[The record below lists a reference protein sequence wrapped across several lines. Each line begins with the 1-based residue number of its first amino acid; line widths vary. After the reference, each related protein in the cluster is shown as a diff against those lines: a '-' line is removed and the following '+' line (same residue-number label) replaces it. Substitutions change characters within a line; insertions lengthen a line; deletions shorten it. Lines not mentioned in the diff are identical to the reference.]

1 MEGGGVARHELQREI
16 RDEQDIRFALAWAEA
31 LIRQGLR
38 AGPVRLSLGR
48 PRRTVDQNRL
58 LWAVLTDVSRQVE
71 WHGQR
76 LTKENWKDVFTAAL
90 KRQQVVP
97 GLDGGFVVLGTSTS
111 RMSKQEFSE
120 LIELIYAFGAEHGVE
135 WSEPA
140 QRTFSENRR
149 VA

>member
-1 MEGGGVARHELQREI
+1 MAKHELQREI
-16 RDEQDIRFALAWAEA
+16 RDEQGIRFALAWAES

-38 AGPVRLSLGR
+38 AGPVLLSLGR
-48 PRRTVDQNRL
+48 PRRSLDQNAH
-58 LWAVLTDVSRQVE
+58 LWAVLTDVARQVE

-76 LTKENWKDVFTAAL
+76 LTKENWKDIFTAAL

-111 RMSKQEFSE
+111 RMSKREFSDLLE
-120 LIELIYAFGAEHGVE
+120 LVFAFGAERGVE
-135 WSEPA
+135 WSKQA
-140 QRTFSENRR
+140 QDVFGEQRR

>member
-1 MEGGGVARHELQREI
+1 MARHELQREI
-16 RDEQDIRFALAWAEA
+16 RDEQGIRFAAAWMEAMARKGLA
-31 LIRQGLR
+31 
-38 AGPVRLSLGR
+38 AGPVLLSLGR
-48 PRRTVDQNRL
+48 PRRSLDQNAL

-76 LTKENWKDVFTAAL
+76 LTKENWKDIFTAAL

-97 GLDGGFVVLGTSTS
+97 GIDGGFVVLGTSTS

-149 VA
+149 AA